1 MEVFLIIAFT
11 HFLALLSP
19 GPDFF
24 LILTS
29 LLQKG
34 RRYTYGIVLGI
45 TVGNALILVGC
56 LFGFMLLGNL
66 SSILLLIFKW
76 LGAAYLVYL
85 SFLCFNA
92 ARSTVL
98 NFSTDINNLSDQ
110 AKAKQNKIKSLMLGV
125 QSSLLNPK
133 NIIFY
138 SSLMLLIQYK
148 FSLIQKL
155 LMSTWMVG
163 VVLGWNILLI
173 GLLAQGRV
181 LDKIKRSAT
190 GLYYCS
196 SIAFIIF
203 AVLLITYK

>member
-56 LFGFMLLGNL
+56 LFSFMLLGNL

-76 LGAAYLVYL
+76 LGALYLAYL

-92 ARSTVL
+92 ARSNIP
-98 NFSTDINNLSDQ
+98 NFSTDINNLSGQ
-110 AKAKQNKIKSLMLGV
+110 ANLKKNKIKSLMLGV

-133 NIIFY
+133 NIMFY

-155 LMSTWMVG
+155 LMSVWMVG

-196 SIAFIIF
+196 AVAFILF
-203 AVLLITYK
+203 ALLLITYK

>member
-1 MEVFLIIAFT
+1 MDVFLVIAFT

-34 RRYTYGIVLGI
+34 RHYTYGVILGI
-45 TVGNALILVGC
+45 TLGNALILAAC
-56 LFGFMLLGNL
+56 LFGFMLLGDL
-66 SSILLLIFKW
+66 SSGLLTLFKW
-76 LGAAYLVYL
+76 LGAAYLAYL

-92 ARSTVL
+92 ARSSDL
-98 NFSTDINNLSDQ
+98 SFSTEENNLIDQ
-110 AKAKQNKIKSLMLGV
+110 TNIKQNKIKSLMLGV

-133 NIIFY
+133 NIMFY

-163 VVLGWNILLI
+163 VVLAWNILLV

-181 LDKIKRSAT
+181 LEKIKRSAT

>member
-1 MEVFLIIAFT
+1 MDVFLVIAFT

-34 RRYTYGIVLGI
+34 RHYTYGVILGI
-45 TVGNALILVGC
+45 TLGNALILAAC
-56 LFGFMLLGNL
+56 LFGFMLLGDL
-66 SSILLLIFKW
+66 SSGLLTLFKW
-76 LGAAYLVYL
+76 LGAAYLAYL

-92 ARSTVL
+92 ARASDL
-98 NFSTDINNLSDQ
+98 SFSTEENNLIDQ
-110 AKAKQNKIKSLMLGV
+110 ANIKQNKIKSLMLGV

-133 NIIFY
+133 NIMFY

-163 VVLGWNILLI
+163 VVLASNILLV

>member
-1 MEVFLIIAFT
+1 MDVFLIIAFT

-34 RRYTYGIVLGI
+34 RHYTYGVILGI
-45 TVGNALILVGC
+45 TLGNALVLAAC
-56 LFGFMLLGNL
+56 LFGFMLLGDL
-66 SSILLLIFKW
+66 SSGLLTLFKW
-76 LGAAYLVYL
+76 LGAAYLAYL

-92 ARSTVL
+92 ARASDL
-98 NFSTDINNLSDQ
+98 SFSTEENNLIDQ
-110 AKAKQNKIKSLMLGV
+110 ANIKQNKIKSLMLGM

-133 NIIFY
+133 NIMFY

-163 VVLGWNILLI
+163 VVLVWNILLV

>member
-1 MEVFLIIAFT
+1 MDVFLVIAFT

-34 RRYTYGIVLGI
+34 RHYTYGVILGI
-45 TVGNALILVGC
+45 TLGNALILAAC
-56 LFGFMLLGNL
+56 LFGFMLLGDL
-66 SSILLLIFKW
+66 SSGLLTLFKW
-76 LGAAYLVYL
+76 LGAAYLAYL

-92 ARSTVL
+92 ARSSDL
-98 NFSTDINNLSDQ
+98 SFSTEENNLIDQ
-110 AKAKQNKIKSLMLGV
+110 ANIKQNKIKSLMLGV

-133 NIIFY
+133 NIMFY

-163 VVLGWNILLI
+163 VVLAWNILLV

>member
-1 MEVFLIIAFT
+1 MDVFLVIAFT

-34 RRYTYGIVLGI
+34 RHYTYGVILGI
-45 TVGNALILVGC
+45 TLGNALILAAC
-56 LFGFMLLGNL
+56 LFGFMLLGDL
-66 SSILLLIFKW
+66 SSGLLTLFKW
-76 LGAAYLVYL
+76 LGAAYLAYL

-92 ARSTVL
+92 ARSSDL
-98 NFSTDINNLSDQ
+98 SFSTEENNLIDQ
-110 AKAKQNKIKSLMLGV
+110 AHIKQNKIKSLMLGV

-133 NIIFY
+133 NIMFY

-163 VVLGWNILLI
+163 VVLAWNIMLV

-181 LDKIKRSAT
+181 LDKIKRYAT

-196 SIAFIIF
+196 SVAFIIF

>member
-1 MEVFLIIAFT
+1 MDVFLVIAFT

-34 RRYTYGIVLGI
+34 RHYTYGVILGI
-45 TVGNALILVGC
+45 TLGNALILAAC
-56 LFGFMLLGNL
+56 LFGFMLLGDL
-66 SSILLLIFKW
+66 SSGLLTLFKW
-76 LGAAYLVYL
+76 FGAAYLAYL
-85 SFLCFNA
+85 SFLCFKA
-92 ARSTVL
+92 ARLSDL
-98 NFSTDINNLSDQ
+98 SFSTEENNLIDQ
-110 AKAKQNKIKSLMLGV
+110 AYIKQNKIKSLMLGV

-133 NIIFY
+133 NIMFY

-163 VVLGWNILLI
+163 VVLAWNILLV

>member
-1 MEVFLIIAFT
+1 MDVFLVIAFT

-34 RRYTYGIVLGI
+34 CHYTYGVILGI
-45 TVGNALILVGC
+45 TLGNALILAVC
-56 LFGFMLLGNL
+56 LFGFMLLGDL
-66 SSILLLIFKW
+66 SSGLLTLFKW
-76 LGAAYLVYL
+76 LGAAYLAYL

-92 ARSTVL
+92 ARASDL
-98 NFSTDINNLSDQ
+98 SFSTEENNLIDQ
-110 AKAKQNKIKSLMLGV
+110 ANIKQNKIKSLMLGV

-133 NIIFY
+133 NIMFY

-163 VVLGWNILLI
+163 VVLAWNILLV

-181 LDKIKRSAT
+181 LEKIKRSAT

>member
-1 MEVFLIIAFT
+1 MDVFLVIAFT

-34 RRYTYGIVLGI
+34 RHYTYGVILGI
-45 TVGNALILVGC
+45 TLGNALILAAC
-56 LFGFMLLGNL
+56 LFGFMLLGDL
-66 SSILLLIFKW
+66 SSGLFTLFKW
-76 LGAAYLVYL
+76 LGAAYLAYL

-92 ARSTVL
+92 ARASDL
-98 NFSTDINNLSDQ
+98 SFSTEENNLIDQ
-110 AKAKQNKIKSLMLGV
+110 ANIKQNKIKSLMLGV

-133 NIIFY
+133 NIMFY

-163 VVLGWNILLI
+163 VVLAWNILLV

>member
-1 MEVFLIIAFT
+1 MDVFLVIAFT

-34 RRYTYGIVLGI
+34 RHYTYGVVLGI
-45 TVGNALILVGC
+45 TLGNALILAAC
-56 LFGFMLLGNL
+56 LFGFMLLGDL
-66 SSILLLIFKW
+66 SSGLLTLFKW
-76 LGAAYLVYL
+76 LGAAYLAYL

-92 ARSTVL
+92 ARSSDL
-98 NFSTDINNLSDQ
+98 SFSNEENNLIDQ
-110 AKAKQNKIKSLMLGV
+110 ANIKQNKIKSLMLGV

-133 NIIFY
+133 NIMFY

-163 VVLGWNILLI
+163 VVLAWNILLV

-181 LDKIKRSAT
+181 LDKIKPSAT

>member
-1 MEVFLIIAFT
+1 MDVFLVIAFT

-34 RRYTYGIVLGI
+34 RHYTYGVILGI
-45 TVGNALILVGC
+45 TLGNALILAAC
-56 LFGFMLLGNL
+56 LFGFMLLGDL
-66 SSILLLIFKW
+66 SSGLLTLFKW
-76 LGAAYLVYL
+76 LGAAYLAYL

-92 ARSTVL
+92 ARSSDL
-98 NFSTDINNLSDQ
+98 SFSTEENNLIDQ
-110 AKAKQNKIKSLMLGV
+110 ANIKQNKIKSLMLGV

-133 NIIFY
+133 NIMFY

-163 VVLGWNILLI
+163 VVLVWNILLV

-181 LDKIKRSAT
+181 LEKIKRSAT

>member
-1 MEVFLIIAFT
+1 MDVFLVIAFT

-29 LLQKG
+29 ILQKG
-34 RRYTYGIVLGI
+34 RHYTYGVVLGI
-45 TVGNALILVGC
+45 TLGNALILAAC
-56 LFGFMLLGNL
+56 LFGFMLLGDL
-66 SSILLLIFKW
+66 SSGLLTLFKW
-76 LGAAYLVYL
+76 LGAAYLAYL

-92 ARSTVL
+92 ARLSDL
-98 NFSTDINNLSDQ
+98 SFSTEENNLIDQ
-110 AKAKQNKIKSLMLGV
+110 AHIKQNKIKSLMLGV

-133 NIIFY
+133 NIMFY
-138 SSLMLLIQYK
+138 SSLMLLIQCK

-163 VVLGWNILLI
+163 VVLVWNILLV

-181 LDKIKRSAT
+181 LEKIKRSAT

>member
-1 MEVFLIIAFT
+1 MDVFLVIAFT

-34 RRYTYGIVLGI
+34 RHYTYGVILGI
-45 TVGNALILVGC
+45 TLGNALILAAC
-56 LFGFMLLGNL
+56 LFGFMLLGDL
-66 SSILLLIFKW
+66 SSGLLTLFKW
-76 LGAAYLVYL
+76 LGAAYLAYL

-92 ARSTVL
+92 ARASDL
-98 NFSTDINNLSDQ
+98 SFSTEEYNLIDQ
-110 AKAKQNKIKSLMLGV
+110 ANIKQNKIKSLMLGV

-133 NIIFY
+133 NIMFY
-138 SSLMLLIQYK
+138 SSLMLLVQYK

-163 VVLGWNILLI
+163 VVLVWNILLV

-181 LDKIKRSAT
+181 LEKIKRSAT

>member
-1 MEVFLIIAFT
+1 MDVFLVIAFT

-34 RRYTYGIVLGI
+34 RHYTYGVILGI
-45 TVGNALILVGC
+45 TLGNALILAAC
-56 LFGFMLLGNL
+56 LFGFMLLGDL
-66 SSILLLIFKW
+66 SSGLLTLFKW
-76 LGAAYLVYL
+76 LGTAYLAYL

-92 ARSTVL
+92 ARASDL
-98 NFSTDINNLSDQ
+98 SFSTEENNLIDQ
-110 AKAKQNKIKSLMLGV
+110 ANIKQNKIKSLMLGV

-133 NIIFY
+133 NIMFY

-163 VVLGWNILLI
+163 VVLVWNILLV

-196 SIAFIIF
+196 SVAFIIF

>member
-1 MEVFLIIAFT
+1 MDVFLVIAFT

-34 RRYTYGIVLGI
+34 RHYTYGVILGI
-45 TVGNALILVGC
+45 TLGNALILAAC
-56 LFGFMLLGNL
+56 LFGFMLLGDL
-66 SSILLLIFKW
+66 SSGLLTLFKW
-76 LGAAYLVYL
+76 LGAAYLAYL

-92 ARSTVL
+92 ARSSDL
-98 NFSTDINNLSDQ
+98 SFSTEENNLIDQ
-110 AKAKQNKIKSLMLGV
+110 ANIKQNKIKSLMLGV

-133 NIIFY
+133 NIMFY

-155 LMSTWMVG
+155 LISTWMVG
-163 VVLGWNILLI
+163 VVLVWNILLV

-196 SIAFIIF
+196 SIVFYYFCCAFNYI
-203 AVLLITYK
+203 

>member
-1 MEVFLIIAFT
+1 MDVFLVIAFT

-34 RRYTYGIVLGI
+34 RHYTYGVILGI
-45 TVGNALILVGC
+45 TLGNALILAAC
-56 LFGFMLLGNL
+56 LFGFMLLGDL
-66 SSILLLIFKW
+66 SSGLLTLFKW
-76 LGAAYLVYL
+76 LGAAYLAYL

-92 ARSTVL
+92 ARSSDL
-98 NFSTDINNLSDQ
+98 SFSTEENNLIDQ
-110 AKAKQNKIKSLMLGV
+110 ANIKQNKIKSLMLGV

-133 NIIFY
+133 NIMFY

-163 VVLGWNILLI
+163 VVLAWNILLV

-196 SIAFIIF
+196 SVAFIIF

>member
-1 MEVFLIIAFT
+1 MEVFLVIAFT

-45 TVGNALILVGC
+45 TLGNALILVAC

-66 SSILLLIFKW
+66 SSIVLLLFKW
-76 LGAAYLVYL
+76 LGATYLVYL
-85 SFLCFNA
+85 SLLCFKA
-92 ARSTVL
+92 ARSNVL
-98 NFSTDINNLSDQ
+98 SFSTKENNLNDQ
-110 AKAKQNKIKSLMLGV
+110 AELKQNKIKSLILGV

-133 NIIFY
+133 NIMFY
-138 SSLMLLIQYK
+138 SSLMLLVQYK
-148 FSLIQKL
+148 FSLTQKL
-155 LMSTWMVG
+155 LISTWMVG
-163 VVLGWNILLI
+163 VVLGWNILLVR
-173 GLLAQGRV
+173 LLAQGRI

-196 SIAFIIF
+196 GVAFIVF
-203 AVLLITYK
+203 ALLLITYK

>member
-1 MEVFLIIAFT
+1 MDVFLVIAFT

-34 RRYTYGIVLGI
+34 RHYTYGVILGI
-45 TVGNALILVGC
+45 TLGNALILAAC
-56 LFGFMLLGNL
+56 LFGFMLLGDL
-66 SSILLLIFKW
+66 SSGLLTLFKW
-76 LGAAYLVYL
+76 LGAAYLAYL

-92 ARSTVL
+92 ARASDL
-98 NFSTDINNLSDQ
+98 SFSTEENNLIDQ
-110 AKAKQNKIKSLMLGV
+110 ANIKQNKIKSLMLGV

-133 NIIFY
+133 NIMFY

-163 VVLGWNILLI
+163 VVLVWNILLV

-181 LDKIKRSAT
+181 LEKIKRSAT

-196 SIAFIIF
+196 SVAFIIF

>member
-1 MEVFLIIAFT
+1 MDVFLVIAFT

-34 RRYTYGIVLGI
+34 RHYTYGVILGI
-45 TVGNALILVGC
+45 TLGNALILAAC
-56 LFGFMLLGNL
+56 LFGFMLLGDL
-66 SSILLLIFKW
+66 SSGLLTLFKW
-76 LGAAYLVYL
+76 LGAAYLAYL
-85 SFLCFNA
+85 SFLCFNS
-92 ARSTVL
+92 ARASDL
-98 NFSTDINNLSDQ
+98 SFSTEENNLIDQ
-110 AKAKQNKIKSLMLGV
+110 ANIKQNKIKSLMLGV

-133 NIIFY
+133 NIMFY

-155 LMSTWMVG
+155 LMSIWMVG
-163 VVLGWNILLI
+163 VVLAWNILLV

-196 SIAFIIF
+196 SVAFIIF

>member
-1 MEVFLIIAFT
+1 MDVFLVIAFT

-19 GPDFF
+19 GPHFF

-34 RRYTYGIVLGI
+34 RHYTYGVVLGI
-45 TVGNALILVGC
+45 TLGNALILVVC
-56 LFGFMLLGNL
+56 LFGFMLLGDL
-66 SSILLLIFKW
+66 SSGLLTLFKW
-76 LGAAYLVYL
+76 LGAAYLAYL

-92 ARSTVL
+92 ARASDL
-98 NFSTDINNLSDQ
+98 SFSTEENNLIDQ
-110 AKAKQNKIKSLMLGV
+110 ANIKQNKIKSLMLGV

-133 NIIFY
+133 NIMFY

-163 VVLGWNILLI
+163 VVLVWNILLV

-181 LDKIKRSAT
+181 LEKIKRSAT

>member
-1 MEVFLIIAFT
+1 MDVFLVIAFT

-34 RRYTYGIVLGI
+34 RHYTYGVILGI
-45 TVGNALILVGC
+45 TLGNALILVAC
-56 LFGFMLLGNL
+56 LFGFMLLGDL
-66 SSILLLIFKW
+66 SSGLLILFKW
-76 LGAAYLVYL
+76 LGAAYLAYL

-92 ARSTVL
+92 ARSSDL
-98 NFSTDINNLSDQ
+98 SFSTEENNLIDQ
-110 AKAKQNKIKSLMLGV
+110 VNIKQNKIKSLILGV

-133 NIIFY
+133 NIMFY

-163 VVLGWNILLI
+163 VVLAWNILLV

>member
-1 MEVFLIIAFT
+1 MHLLI
-11 HFLALLSP
+11 FLALLSP

-34 RRYTYGIVLGI
+34 RHYTYGVILGI
-45 TVGNALILVGC
+45 TLGNALILAAC
-56 LFGFMLLGNL
+56 LFGFMLLGDL
-66 SSILLLIFKW
+66 SSGLLTLFKW
-76 LGAAYLVYL
+76 LGAAYLAYL

-92 ARSTVL
+92 ARSSDL
-98 NFSTDINNLSDQ
+98 SFSTEKNNLIDQ
-110 AKAKQNKIKSLMLGV
+110 ANIKQNKIKSLMLGV

-133 NIIFY
+133 NIMFY

-155 LMSTWMVG
+155 LMSIWMVG
-163 VVLGWNILLI
+163 VVLAWNILLV

-196 SIAFIIF
+196 SVAFIIF

>member
-1 MEVFLIIAFT
+1 MDVFLVIAFT

-34 RRYTYGIVLGI
+34 RHYTYGVILGI
-45 TVGNALILVGC
+45 TLGNALILAAC
-56 LFGFMLLGNL
+56 LFGFMLLGDL
-66 SSILLLIFKW
+66 SSGLLTLFKW
-76 LGAAYLVYL
+76 LGAGYLAYL

-92 ARSTVL
+92 ARASDL
-98 NFSTDINNLSDQ
+98 SFSTEKNNLIDQ
-110 AKAKQNKIKSLMLGV
+110 ANIKQNKIKSLMLGV

-133 NIIFY
+133 NIMFY

-163 VVLGWNILLI
+163 VVLVWNILLV

-181 LDKIKRSAT
+181 LEKIKRSAT

>member
-1 MEVFLIIAFT
+1 MDVFLVIAFT

-34 RRYTYGIVLGI
+34 RHYTYGVILGI
-45 TVGNALILVGC
+45 TLGNALILAAC
-56 LFGFMLLGNL
+56 LFGFMLLGDL
-66 SSILLLIFKW
+66 SSGLLTLFKW
-76 LGAAYLVYL
+76 LGAAYLAYL

-92 ARSTVL
+92 ARLSDL
-98 NFSTDINNLSDQ
+98 SFSTEENNLIDQ
-110 AKAKQNKIKSLMLGV
+110 AHIKQNKIKSLMLGV

-133 NIIFY
+133 NIMFY
-138 SSLMLLIQYK
+138 SSLMLLIQCK

-155 LMSTWMVG
+155 LISTWMVG
-163 VVLGWNILLI
+163 VVLAWNILLV

>member
-1 MEVFLIIAFT
+1 MEVFLVIAFT

-34 RRYTYGIVLGI
+34 RRYTYSVVLGI
-45 TVGNALILVGC
+45 TLGNALILVAC

-66 SSILLLIFKW
+66 SNIVLLLFKW
-76 LGAAYLVYL
+76 LGATYLAYL
-85 SFLCFNA
+85 SFLCFKA
-92 ARSTVL
+92 ARSSAL
-98 NFSTDINNLSDQ
+98 SFSTKENNLIDQ
-110 AKAKQNKIKSLMLGV
+110 AELNQNKIKSLILGV

-133 NIIFY
+133 NIMFY
-138 SSLMLLIQYK
+138 SSLMLLVQYK
-148 FSLIQKL
+148 FSLTQKL
-155 LMSTWMVG
+155 LISTWMVG
-163 VVLGWNILLI
+163 AVLGWNILLVR
-173 GLLAQGRV
+173 LLAQGRV

-196 SIAFIIF
+196 GVAFIVF
-203 AVLLITYK
+203 ALLLITYK

>member
-1 MEVFLIIAFT
+1 MDVFLVIAFT

-34 RRYTYGIVLGI
+34 RHYTYGVILGI
-45 TVGNALILVGC
+45 TLGNALILAAC
-56 LFGFMLLGNL
+56 LFGFMLLGDL
-66 SSILLLIFKW
+66 SSGLLTLFKW
-76 LGAAYLVYL
+76 LGAAYLAYL

-92 ARSTVL
+92 ARASDL
-98 NFSTDINNLSDQ
+98 SFSTEENNLIDQ
-110 AKAKQNKIKSLMLGV
+110 ANIKQNKIKSLMLGV

-133 NIIFY
+133 NIMFY

-148 FSLIQKL
+148 FSLIHKL

-163 VVLGWNILLI
+163 VVLVWNILLV

>member
-1 MEVFLIIAFT
+1 MDVFLVIAFT

-34 RRYTYGIVLGI
+34 RHYTYGVVLGI
-45 TVGNALILVGC
+45 TLGNALILAAC
-56 LFGFMLLGNL
+56 LFGFILLGDL
-66 SSILLLIFKW
+66 SSGLLTLFKW
-76 LGAAYLVYL
+76 LGAAYLAYL

-92 ARSTVL
+92 ARASDL
-98 NFSTDINNLSDQ
+98 SFSTEENNLIDQ
-110 AKAKQNKIKSLMLGV
+110 ANIKQNKIKSLMLGV

-133 NIIFY
+133 NIMFY

-155 LMSTWMVG
+155 LMSVWMVS
-163 VVLGWNILLI
+163 VVLGWNILLV
-173 GLLAQGRV
+173 GLLAQGQV

>member
-1 MEVFLIIAFT
+1 MEVFLVIAFT

-34 RRYTYGIVLGI
+34 RRYTYGVVLGV
-45 TVGNALILVGC
+45 TLGNALILMVC
-56 LFGFMLLGNL
+56 LFGFMMLGNL
-66 SSILLLIFKW
+66 STTILLVLKW
-76 LGAAYLVYL
+76 MGAGYLAYL
-85 SFLCFNA
+85 SFLCFKA
-92 ARSTVL
+92 AQGANVNMTVEENIL
-98 NFSTDINNLSDQ
+98 VKQEFSY
-110 AKAKQNKIKSLMLGV
+110 KNKIKSLALGL

-133 NIIFY
+133 NIMFY
-138 SSLMLLIQYK
+138 SSLMLLIQK
-148 FSLIQKL
+148 DFSLFQKL

-163 VVLGWNILLI
+163 VVLIWNILLVK
-173 GLLAQGRV
+173 LLAQGRV
-181 LDKIKRSAT
+181 SDKIKRSAI

-196 SIAFIIF
+196 GIAFIVF

>member
-1 MEVFLIIAFT
+1 MDVFLVIAFT

-34 RRYTYGIVLGI
+34 RHYTYGVILGI
-45 TVGNALILVGC
+45 TLGNALILAAC
-56 LFGFMLLGNL
+56 LFGFMLLGDL
-66 SSILLLIFKW
+66 SSGLLRLFKW
-76 LGAAYLVYL
+76 LGAAYLAYL

-92 ARSTVL
+92 ARASDL
-98 NFSTDINNLSDQ
+98 SFSTEENNLIDQ
-110 AKAKQNKIKSLMLGV
+110 ANIKQNKIKSLMLGV

-133 NIIFY
+133 NIMFY

-163 VVLGWNILLI
+163 VVLVWNILLV

>member
-1 MEVFLIIAFT
+1 MDVFLVIAFT

-34 RRYTYGIVLGI
+34 RHYTYGVVLGI
-45 TVGNALILVGC
+45 TLGNVLILAAC
-56 LFGFMLLGNL
+56 LFGFILLVDL
-66 SSILLLIFKW
+66 SSGLLTLFKW
-76 LGAAYLVYL
+76 LGAAYLAYL

-92 ARSTVL
+92 ARSSDL
-98 NFSTDINNLSDQ
+98 SFSTEENNLIDQ
-110 AKAKQNKIKSLMLGV
+110 ARIKQNKIKSLMLGV
-125 QSSLLNPK
+125 QSNLLNPK
-133 NIIFY
+133 NIMFY

-163 VVLGWNILLI
+163 VVLVWNILLV

>member
-1 MEVFLIIAFT
+1 MDVFLVIAFT

-34 RRYTYGIVLGI
+34 RHYTYGVVLGI
-45 TVGNALILVGC
+45 TLGNALILAAC
-56 LFGFMLLGNL
+56 LFGFMLLGDL
-66 SSILLLIFKW
+66 SSGLLTLFKW
-76 LGAAYLVYL
+76 LGAAYLAYL

-92 ARSTVL
+92 ARASDL
-98 NFSTDINNLSDQ
+98 SFSTEENNLIDQ
-110 AKAKQNKIKSLMLGV
+110 ANIKQNKIKSLMLGV

-133 NIIFY
+133 NIMFY

-163 VVLGWNILLI
+163 VVLAWNILLV

-181 LDKIKRSAT
+181 LDKIKPSAT

>member
-1 MEVFLIIAFT
+1 MDVFLVIAFT

-34 RRYTYGIVLGI
+34 RHYTYGVILGI
-45 TVGNALILVGC
+45 TLGNALILAAC
-56 LFGFMLLGNL
+56 LFGFMLLGDL
-66 SSILLLIFKW
+66 SSGLITLFKW
-76 LGAAYLVYL
+76 LGAAYLAYL

-92 ARSTVL
+92 VRSSDL
-98 NFSTDINNLSDQ
+98 SFSTEENNLIDQ
-110 AKAKQNKIKSLMLGV
+110 ANIKQNKIKSLMLGV

-133 NIIFY
+133 NIMFY

-163 VVLGWNILLI
+163 VVLAWNILLV